1 MNHAQP
7 AKEGTPMRYCP
18 KCASVNP
25 DDMAFCPR
33 CGTSMEYAPYARAA
47 ANAGDT
53 RPDAALPAE
62 DSQSAPAQD
71 AILPEPAIMPP
82 PAPQKTNVSTVWM
95 ILNITATVVC
105 CPGFLFSVPGI
116 IFAALGSESFKRGDT
131 KDAGNKSII
140 SMVFFI
146 LGVLAGLA
154 GWIAVLVMSLR
165 RYRYLD

>member
-1 MNHAQP
+1 
-7 AKEGTPMRYCP
+7 MRYCP

-33 CGTSMEYAPYARAA
+33 CGTSMEYAPHARAA
-47 ANAGDT
+47 AGAPAGDN
-53 RPDAALPAE
+53 LPAAPLPE
-62 DSQSAPAQD
+62 QPEGFSAEPAQG
-71 AILPEPAIMPP
+71 LPQAPQEPAATPV
-82 PAPQKTNVSTVWM
+82 PQKTNVSAVWM

-116 IFAALGSESFKRGDT
+116 IFAALGSESFKQGDM
-131 KDAGNKSII
+131 KDAGSKSMI

-154 GWIAVLVMSLR
+154 GWIAVLVMALR
-165 RYRYLD
+165 RYYQ